1 VLITIRADSV
11 ERLLQR
17 IDELGLEPPEPLYL
31 LPLSPGA
38 YRDVILRPAEVYT
51 RNVTPLT
58 IEPALAD
65 QLVADATGAD
75 ALPLLAFT
83 LSQLFKLH
91 AAGHELTLAQYKE
104 IGGMGGCLTRV
115 LRQAQKSAGSGGGDD
130 NLRRLIMG
138 LGTWDP
144 AAFAFRALALR

>member
-1 VLITIRADSV
+1 MLARLLKMASDGVDPYVLITIRADSV

-17 IDELGLEPPEPLYL
+17 IAELGLEAPEPLYL

-38 YRDVILRPAEVYT
+38 YRDVIRRPAEVYT
-51 RNVTPLT
+51 RNVRRLT

-65 QLVADATGAD
+65 RLVADATGAD

-91 AAGHELTLAQYKE
+91 GAGHELTLAQYNE
-104 IGGMGGCLTRV
+104 IGTFGTKRTFPSRPRMSAFGGKADIGQTCRFV
-115 LRQAQKSAGSGGGDD
+115 R
-130 NLRRLIMG
+130 
-138 LGTWDP
+138 
-144 AAFAFRALALR
+144 